1 MNARLAFCLLAL
13 LSGSPVFP
21 VLGDEPLRVP
31 LTLEVALRRATE
43 RHPQLEVR
51 RAGERAV
58 EARREQAALRPNP
71 TVEVALENA
80 LGTGDLQGV
89 RSLETTVQAQ
99 QTLERGGKREKRVAV
114 AGQDRESAAR
124 ETDVIQTE
132 VLNAAAIAY
141 VTVLAA
147 QQRLELAETPVTL
160 ARETLAAVSARVQA
174 GAGATAEVA
183 RARVALAMAEAEV
196 ARNQSQLHAART
208 TLATLW
214 GGEPQD
220 VGLLPG
226 RVRTTDALPPEA
238 TLRAALDR
246 HARLEWQR
254 SLVAGRRLAL
264 TLEQAQTV
272 PDVTVAG
279 GIRFLRAGNDAAFV
293 AGVSMPLLRRNQN
306 QGLIRA
312 ARETVNGAEW
322 ELRGAERALR
332 AEFSAAWLDL
342 QSALAAAQAL
352 RREALPPTDEALA
365 LVREA
370 YRSGQLPLI
379 DVLDAQREQIQLRR
393 ELLECET
400 AFALA
405 LARVDGLTS
414 TTFPHTT
421 ALLLSE

>member
-1 MNARLAFCLLAL
+1 
-13 LSGSPVFP
+13 
-21 VLGDEPLRVP
+21 
-31 LTLEVALRRATE
+31 
-43 RHPQLEVR
+43 
-51 RAGERAV
+51 
-58 EARREQAALRPNP
+58 
-71 TVEVALENA
+71 
-80 LGTGDLQGV
+80 
-89 RSLETTVQAQ
+89 
-99 QTLERGGKREKRVAV
+99 
-114 AGQDRESAAR
+114 
-124 ETDVIQTE
+124 
-132 VLNAAAIAY
+132 
-141 VTVLAA
+141 
-147 QQRLELAETPVTL
+147 
-160 ARETLAAVSARVQA
+160 
-174 GAGATAEVA
+174 
-183 RARVALAMAEAEV
+183 
-196 ARNQSQLHAART
+196 
-208 TLATLW
+208 
-214 GGEPQD
+214 
-220 VGLLPG
+220 
-226 RVRTTDALPPEA
+226 
-238 TLRAALDR
+238 
-246 HARLEWQR
+246 LEWQR